1 MTAVLLVGTGAVGVR
16 AARQLVDT
24 PGVERLLIAGRDRG
38 RVQTIT
44 KVLGERAEPAAF
56 TPGDVLLAGVTAVA
70 TALPPTVDAVVAR
83 SAVAAGVP
91 VASAGDDEHAVT
103 ALLGLDADAREA
115 RVLVAI
121 GSGLAPGLADVLAR
135 HAAGALDR
143 VDEVHVARSGV
154 AGPASR
160 ASLRRARRARPAEW
174 RDGTWHRERRSA
186 AELVWFP
193 DPVGGREC
201 EPVAAGTALLVAAF
215 PDLQRAT
222 TRFDAL
228 PPASIAETLTRRRA
242 DDSWGAVRV
251 EVWGWQGHARRPV
264 VYGVI
269 ERTAVAAG
277 TVLAVTAARLAGA
290 LPALPLRPGHEH
302 GAQGLG
308 ALFEPPPFLAELARR
323 GVKAA
328 VFEGVAVA

>member
-1 MTAVLLVGTGAVGVR
+1 VLLVGTGAVGVR

-24 PGVERLLIAGRDRG
+24 PGLDRLLVAGRDRD
-38 RVQTIT
+38 RVRTIT
-44 KVLGERAEPAAF
+44 DGLGAQAEPTSFA
-56 TPGDVLLAGVTAVA
+56 PGDAVPPDVTAVA
-70 TALPPTVDAVVAR
+70 TAVPPMPDAAVAR
-83 SAVAAGVP
+83 SAVATGVP
-91 VASAGDDEHAVT
+91 VASAGDDEHAV
-103 ALLGLDADAREA
+103 AAFLELDDAA
-115 RVLVAI
+115 RAAGVAVAI
-121 GSGLAPGLADVLAR
+121 GCGLAPGLADVLAR

-174 RDGTWHRERRSA
+174 QDGVWHRDRRGGP
-186 AELVWFP
+186 ELVWFP

-201 EPVAAGTALLVAAF
+201 EPVAAGTALLVSAF
-215 PDLQRAT
+215 PGLERAT
-222 TRFDAL
+222 MRFDA
-228 PPASIAETLTRRRA
+228 PPPTTITETLTRRRA

-251 EVWGWQGHARRPV
+251 EVWGWRGRARQPI

-290 LPALPLRPGHEH
+290 LPTIPLRAGHER

-308 ALFEPPPFLAELARR
+308 ALLEPPLLLGELARR

-328 VFEGVAVA
+328 VFEGVAIA

>member
-1 MTAVLLVGTGAVGVR
+1 LTAVLLVGTGAVGVC

-24 PGVERLLIAGRDRG
+24 PGLERLLIAGRDHA

-44 KVLGERAEPAAF
+44 NALGERAEPAPFA
-56 TPGDVLLAGVTAVA
+56 PGDALPAGVTAVA
-70 TALPPTVDAVVAR
+70 TALPPALDAAVAG

-91 VASAGDDEHAVT
+91 VASVGDDEHAVT
-103 ALLGLDADAREA
+103 ALLGLDAGARDAGIA
-115 RVLVAI
+115 VAI
-121 GSGLAPGLADVLAR
+121 GCGLAPGLADVLAR
-135 HAAGALDR
+135 HAAGVLDR
-143 VDEVHVARSGV
+143 IDEVHVARSGV
-154 AGPASR
+154 AGPTSR
-160 ASLRRARRARPAEW
+160 ASLRRARRGRPAEW
-174 RDGTWHRERRSA
+174 QDGVWHRERRGA

-193 DPVGGREC
+193 DPVGAREC
-201 EPVAAGTALLVAAF
+201 EPVAAGTALLVAEF
-215 PDLQRAT
+215 SGLRRAT
-222 TRFDAL
+222 MRFDEL

-251 EVWGWQGHARRPV
+251 EVWGWQGQVRAPV

-290 LPALPLRPGHEH
+290 LPTLPLRASHEH

-308 ALFEPPPFLAELARR
+308 ALLEPPPFLAELARR